1 MEHISRLN
9 GMLMKIAYTTS
20 ESKML
25 GPLAKNWRFLI
36 QGQLSQCFSCLHFLS
51 LESDCKST
59 HFFSFSQKK
68 FVTRLRKEWFSF
80 AEPYRFEGAD

>member
-9 GMLMKIAYTTS
+9 GMLMNIAYATS

-36 QGQLSQCFSCLHFLS
+36 QGH
-51 LESDCKST
+51 
-59 HFFSFSQKK
+59 
-68 FVTRLRKEWFSF
+68 
-80 AEPYRFEGAD
+80 